1 MQDLKTIETSVLID
15 MLAQETTRF
24 SQLFRHYPVLKN
36 SPEYQSCKKNIQYLI
51 LELHNR
57 KKSSKDTETTVSK
70 DPGKAEPDKNYPLS
84 FSA

>member
-24 SQLFRHYPVLKN
+24 SKLFRNYPALKN
-36 SPEYQSCKKNIQYLI
+36 SQEYQICKKNIQYLI

-57 KKSSKDTETTVSK
+57 KKSSNDTETTVSE
-70 DPGKAEPDKNYPLS
+70 DPGQADPIKSLLSKNI
-84 FSA
+84 

>member
-24 SQLFRHYPVLKN
+24 GQLFRNYPSLKN
-36 SPEYQSCKKNIQYLI
+36 SQEYQSCKKNIQYLI

-57 KKSSKDTETTVSK
+57 KKLSTEPKATISK
-70 DPGKAEPDKNYPLS
+70 DPGQANSAKINPPS
-84 FSA
+84 FLV

>member
-24 SQLFRHYPVLKN
+24 SQLFRHYPVLKD

-57 KKSSKDTETTVSK
+57 KKSSKDTEATVSK

>member
-57 KKSSKDTETTVSK
+57 KKSPKDTEPGVSK
-70 DPGKAEPDKNYPLS
+70 DSSQADPDKNYPLS